1 MVLPLTVGKLIDFF
15 GSSAPQSLL
24 FGLDPTTAGIAIFGL
39 FTVGGVAGAMRAYL
53 MKIAGQRIIARLREQ
68 TYGSAL
74 RQEVEFVEKG
84 EGDILSRL
92 GTDASIV
99 GEAVTSKLSDGL
111 RSVVTSCFYKCN

>member
-111 RSVVTSCFYKCN
+111 RFVVTSCFYKCN